1 MSMFG
6 FEFVPLDLQHDKES
20 LRAMIESARVHL
32 GMQVDYVLIP
42 SNPRGKVRVDSL
54 LGAYALRSCTEF
66 EDVEFV
72 PTIRAGSVGVDD
84 RARGLN
90 QIKSQ
95 ILAVGYA
102 GFASVALIG
111 GDGLDG
117 QLGGFGGVELISLAR
132 EMLGGSV
139 CLISGSEIVLDDSSL
154 ARLESKIKAGVD
166 RIITQPVFGR
176 AEAEE
181 FLKKFEELKEK
192 YQSKVEVSLG
202 ILGIFD
208 SQSARGVNEANLGF
222 KIPDRYIEI
231 IENGIGEECF
241 GGLWGEIKE
250 VANVHHASLY
260 LCTAKVNDL
269 RAFVL

>member
-1 MSMFG
+1 MFG
-6 FEFVPLDLQHDKES
+6 FEFVPMDLRHDRES
-20 LRAMIESARVHL
+20 LRIMIENARVHL

-54 LGAYALRSCTEF
+54 LGAYALSSCIEF
-66 EDVEFV
+66 DDVEFV
-72 PTIRAGSVGVDD
+72 PTIKAVGGD
-84 RARGLN
+84 REGGLD
-90 QIKSQ
+90 QIRSQ

-102 GFASVALIG
+102 GFDSVALIG
-111 GDGLDG
+111 GDGSDG
-117 QLGGFGGVELISLAR
+117 QLGGFGGVELIALAR

-139 CLISGSEIVLDDSSL
+139 CLISGSEIVLDDLSI

-181 FLKKFEELKEK
+181 FLKKFEKLKGK

-202 ILGIFD
+202 VLGIFD
-208 SQSARGVNEANLGF
+208 SRSAIRINEADLGF
-222 KIPDRYIEI
+222 KIPKHYIET
-231 IENGIGEECF
+231 IEAGMSDECF

-250 VANVHHASLY
+250 VANAHHASLY

-269 RAFVL
+269 RAFVV